1 MKFLVKVLSFLT
13 LGMELLVTLVA
24 VIGGIGGA
32 ITVIYIPLV
41 ILLAITGC
49 GIISKRK
56 LIRQIGNVALLIV
69 TIIHGIMGY
78 YDYIK
83 WFSTKVGIAIFIYF
97 IIINILAKILK
108 IDRE

>member
-1 MKFLVKVLSFLT
+1 MKGLVKVLAFLP
-13 LGMELLVTLVA
+13 LGIELLVLLGV
-24 VIGGIGGA
+24 VLGSIGGA
-32 ITVIYIPLV
+32 IWTIHIPIT
-41 ILLAITGC
+41 ILLYITGC
-49 GIISKRK
+49 GIISKKK

-97 IIINILAKILK
+97 IIIKILAKILK